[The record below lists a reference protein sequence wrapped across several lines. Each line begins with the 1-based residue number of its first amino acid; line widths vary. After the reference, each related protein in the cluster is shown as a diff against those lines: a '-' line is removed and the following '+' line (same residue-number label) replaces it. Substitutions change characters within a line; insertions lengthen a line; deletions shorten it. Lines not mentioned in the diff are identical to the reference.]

1 MVKSA
6 LKVEFYVCVPEFF
19 MLDSPKHGQMITYS
33 VVVQLMK
40 PVDQLKVAPELSW
53 SSWNLQSLNFKVNN
67 MESFP
72 AVLEKETNINV
83 EK

>member
-40 PVDQLKVAPELSW
+40 PVDQLKVTPELSW
-53 SSWNLQSLNFKVNN
+53 SS
-67 MESFP
+67 
-72 AVLEKETNINV
+72 
-83 EK
+83 